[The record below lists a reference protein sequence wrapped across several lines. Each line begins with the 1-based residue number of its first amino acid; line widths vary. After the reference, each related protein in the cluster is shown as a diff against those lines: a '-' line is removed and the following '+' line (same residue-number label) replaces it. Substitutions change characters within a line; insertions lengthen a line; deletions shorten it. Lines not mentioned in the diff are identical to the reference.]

1 MKAKK
6 NSFLNL
12 KKKYLQ
18 FLIKQEEL
26 GEPFLNKI
34 QQLKKFYIPISKI
47 IHQMEVVLNINVIE
61 GFLS

>member
-12 KKKYLQ
+12 KKQYLQ

-47 IHQMEVVLNINVIE
+47 IHQ
-61 GFLS
+61 S